1 MTLKISAPAAPE
13 IVQKLIDI
21 VGENNVSV
29 SPVKR
34 LLNSRDM
41 FPVSLMHHAEGVV
54 KYFADVVVW
63 PESAEH
69 VAEVVKLAKSLR
81 MPVIPFGAGSGVCGG
96 VLPIHGGISLDL
108 KKMNRILDVSAEN
121 MTVVAESGI
130 MGQTFEEELNRRGY
144 TLGHFPSSI
153 YCSTLGGWAAARSA
167 GQLSS
172 KYGKIEDM
180 VMGLEFVSPSGEI
193 TQISPVPGY
202 DSGPDWKQVLIGS
215 EGTLGVITKVTCR
228 VHPYPESRHFVAFN
242 FPDAP
247 SGTQAMR
254 LIMQHGLRPASMRL
268 YDELDTMLVGSKGA
282 EESAGVG
289 LADFLPVTQIE
300 TRLRTIA
307 PGFFNKAQRF
317 VARWSEVANLLE
329 KFSKDGCL
337 LILMFEGQEAI
348 AEYEYET
355 AVRLCEK
362 LGGKNCG
369 PDPAFKWFK
378 NRYHVS
384 YKMSKVFYNGAF
396 VDTIEVA
403 STWKKLM
410 PLYEEIR
417 DAIRPRAFLMA
428 HFSHSYDDG
437 CSIYFTFLSSAKNSI
452 EAEKA
457 HRKIW
462 RLAMEATLR
471 VGGTVSHHHGI
482 GLSKAEYMVEQHG
495 DLMNIFRA
503 VKDAGDPDNIMNPGK
518 MGL

>member
-1 MTLKISAPAAPE
+1 MKIPAPAAPE
-13 IVQKLIDI
+13 TIQELIGI
-21 VGENNVSV
+21 VGEDNVSASMV
-29 SPVKR
+29 NR
-34 LLNSRDM
+34 LMNSRDM
-41 FPVSLMHHAEGVV
+41 FPVSLMHHAEGRP

-63 PESAEH
+63 PENAEQISQII
-69 VAEVVKLAKSLR
+69 KLARKLR
-81 MPVIPFGAGSGVCGG
+81 IPVIPFGAGSGVCGG
-96 VLPIHGGISLDL
+96 ALPIHGGISLDL
-108 KKMNRILDVSAEN
+108 KKMNRILDVSADDL
-121 MTVVAESGI
+121 TVTAQAGI
-130 MGQTFEEELNRRGY
+130 MGQTFEMELNRRGY

-172 KYGKIEDM
+172 KYGKIEDI
-180 VMGLEFVSPSGEI
+180 VMGFEFVQPDGRI
-193 TQISPVPGY
+193 TQISPVSGY

-215 EGTLGVITKVTCR
+215 EGTLGVITKLTCR
-228 VHPYPESRHFVAFN
+228 MHPFPESRKYVAFK

-247 SGTQAMR
+247 AGTQAMR
-254 LIMQHGLRPASMRL
+254 LIMQNGLRPAAMRL

-289 LADFLPVTQIE
+289 LTDFIPLTQIE
-300 TRLRTIA
+300 TRLRTLA
-307 PGFFNKAQRF
+307 PGFINKAQRF
-317 VARWSEVANLLE
+317 VARWSEAANLLE
-329 KFSKDGCL
+329 RLGKEGCL
-337 LILMFEGQEAI
+337 LILMFEGDEEI
-348 AEYEYET
+348 ADYEYEA

-362 LGGKNCG
+362 LGGRNCG
-369 PDPAFKWFK
+369 PDPALKWFK

-410 PLYEEIR
+410 PLYNEVRE
-417 DAIRPRAFLMA
+417 AIRPRAFLMA
-428 HFSHSYDDG
+428 HFSHAYEDG
-437 CSIYFTFLSSAKNSI
+437 CSIYFTFVSSAKDSV

-482 GLSKAEYMVEQHG
+482 GLSKADYMVEQHG
-495 DLMNIFRA
+495 DLMSIFRA
-503 VKDAGDPDNIMNPGK
+503 VKDSGDPDNVMNPGK
-518 MGL
+518 LGL